1 MRASL
6 DLAAQLHGAV
16 LEVDPN
22 VLAGFRSIGDK
33 PGAWKVTRLSQY
45 S

>member
-22 VLAGFRSIGDK
+22 VLAGFKSIGAC
-33 PGAWKVTRLSQY
+33 PNTLEISE
-45 S
+45 